1 MEVSSKEEMKVF
13 HLISSAG
20 FYGAERV
27 IVTLSQ
33 TLKGMGHPAT
43 IGVFHNDRS
52 PHTEIAIEARA
63 KNIPVQLFP
72 CKGRLDWNTVRLLRD
87 SLKEYRPDIV
97 HAHGFKADIYGYLA
111 TRRSGAILVSTCHT
125 WYDNDLAVYWYG
137 VLDRFVLRR
146 FDMSVAVS
154 NEVAQLLRSSGV
166 GESRIQI
173 VGNGINVLQFAC
185 ARPALLQHL
194 VASTAVV
201 GLVGRLAPEKGIKY
215 FLDAAAIVLRS
226 VPEVVFV
233 VVGDGPER
241 KNLEAAVR
249 SLGIENNVHFAGK
262 LDDMAGVYAS
272 LDILVSS
279 SLKEGLPMTILEALA
294 AGRPVVATAVGAV
307 PEVVLHERTGLL
319 TPPADAGALAVAIL
333 RLLGDC
339 QLREKLAV
347 QGRRLVEEQFSAEA
361 MATQYVKV
369 YDEVVAARRVN

>member
-1 MEVSSKEEMKVF
+1 MKVF

-43 IGVFHNDRS
+43 VGVFRNERS
-52 PHTEIAIEARA
+52 PNTEIAVEARV

-72 CKGRLDWNTVRLLRD
+72 CKGRLDWNTVRLLRA
-87 SLKEYRPDIV
+87 SLKEHRPDVV

-111 TRRSGAILVSTCHT
+111 TRGSGAILVSTCHT
-125 WYDNDLAVYWYG
+125 WYDNDLAVYLFG

-146 FDMSVAVS
+146 FDMTVAVS
-154 NEVAQLLRSSGV
+154 GEVAQQLRSSGV
-166 GESRIQI
+166 GESRIRI
-173 VGNGINVLQFAC
+173 IGNGINVPQFAC
-185 ARPALLQHL
+185 ARPTLRQHL

-201 GLVGRLAPEKGIKY
+201 GLVGRLAPEKGIQY
-215 FLDAAAIVLRS
+215 FLDAAAVVLRS
-226 VPEVVFV
+226 SPEVSFV

-241 KNLEAAVR
+241 RNLEEAVR
-249 SLGIENNVHFAGK
+249 SLGIENKVHFAGK
-262 LDDMAGVYAS
+262 LEDMAGVYAS

-307 PEVVLHERTGLL
+307 PELVLHEQTGLL
-319 TPPADAGALAVAIL
+319 TPPADAGALASAIL
-333 RLLGDC
+333 RLLDDG

-347 QGRRLVEEQFSAEA
+347 QGQRLVQEQFSAEA
-361 MATQYVKV
+361 MATQYLKV
-369 YDEVVAARRVN
+369 YDEVIATRRAN